1 MLIGIVGKPNCGKTS
16 FLNAACMTTAKVANY
31 PFTTIEPNPGTA
43 YVAVKCPCKQ
53 LGIQDQPKNSLCV
66 NGIRL
71 IPINLLD
78 VAGLVPGA
86 WEGKGLGNKF
96 LNDLSR
102 ADALIQVVDAA
113 GATDAEGQSVPPG
126 TWDPLKDVDF
136 LEHEIIMWL
145 SEIIKRDWKK
155 FTRRIETEKT
165 SFVDTMVER
174 LSGLGLTRFHILSA
188 VKKSDLNAEQPSNW
202 TEAEITLFVK
212 ELQAIAKPM
221 LIAANKIDIEVAK
234 KNIEVMKKKLSKQ
247 VIPTCAL
254 GEYWLRKYA
263 EDKVIAYQPGD
274 SDFKVLKNDK
284 FSDKELKVLENLR
297 KLLSEFGSL
306 GVQKTLNVAVFELLN
321 LVPVY
326 PVYDVQLYADKDGRV
341 LPDVY
346 LVSRGTKLREF
357 AGKIHTDF
365 EKFFIHG
372 IDARTKKRLGE
383 GYEVQDSDIVKIVSA
398 K

>member
-16 FLNAACMTTAKVANY
+16 FLNAACMTAAKVANY

-66 NGIRL
+66 NGTRL

-113 GATDAEGQSVPPG
+113 GTTDAEGQPVPPG
-126 TWDPLKDVDF
+126 TWDPLKDVEF
-136 LEHEIIMWL
+136 LEHEITMWL

-155 FTRRIETEKT
+155 FTRKIETEKT
-165 SFVDTMVER
+165 PFVDTMVER
-174 LSGLGLTRFHILSA
+174 LSGLGMTRVHILSA
-188 VKKSDLNAEQPSNW
+188 VKKTELNIERPNSW
-202 TEAEITLFVK
+202 TEPEINLFVK
-212 ELQAIAKPM
+212 ELQVVSKPM
-221 LIAANKIDIEVAK
+221 IIAANKIDLEVAK
-234 KNIEVMKKKLSKQ
+234 KNIESMKKKLSKQ

-254 GEYWLRKYA
+254 GEYWLRHYA

-274 SDFKVLKNDK
+274 SDFQILKKDK
-284 FSDKELKVLENLR
+284 FSEKELKVLENLK
-297 KLLSEFGSL
+297 KLITEFGSL
-306 GVQKTLNVAVFELLN
+306 GVQKTLNIAVFELLN
-321 LVPVY
+321 LIPVY

-346 LVSRGTKLREF
+346 LVPRGTKLREF

-372 IDARTKKRLGE
+372 VDARTKKRLGE
-383 GYEVQDSDIVKIVSA
+383 NYEVQDSDIVKIVSA

>member
-1 MLIGIVGKPNCGKTS
+1 MLIGIVGKPNSGKTS

-43 YVAVKCPCKQ
+43 YVTVQCPCKE
-53 LGIQDQPKNSLCV
+53 LGVEDNPKNSICV
-66 NGIRL
+66 NGTRL

-102 ADALIQVVDAA
+102 ADALIHVVDAA
-113 GATDAEGQSVPPG
+113 GATDAEGQNLTPG
-126 TWDPLKDVDF
+126 SWDPLKDVEF

-145 SEIIKRDWKK
+145 GEIIKRDWRK
-155 FTRRIETEKT
+155 FARKMEVEKT
-165 SFVDTMVER
+165 PFVDTMVER
-174 LSGLGLTRFHILSA
+174 LSGLGMARVHILNA
-188 VKKSDLNAEQPSNW
+188 VRKTNLNAEKPSSW
-202 TEAEITLFVK
+202 SEDDIYLFIK
-212 ELQAIAKPM
+212 ELQTIAKPM
-221 LIAANKIDIEVAK
+221 LIVANKIDLEPAK
-234 KNIEVMKKKLSKQ
+234 ENIENLRTQLDKQ

-254 GEYWLRKYA
+254 AEYWLRRYA
-263 EDKVIAYQPGD
+263 EDQIISYQPGD
-274 SDFKVLKNDK
+274 NDFQILKQEK
-284 FSDKELKVLENLR
+284 FSEKELKTLENIK
-297 KLLSEFGSL
+297 KLLADYGSL
-306 GVQKTLNVAVFELLN
+306 GVQKALNVTVFELLDMI
-321 LVPVY
+321 PVY
-326 PVYDVQLYADKDGRV
+326 PVYDVQSYSDKDGRV

-346 LVSRGTKLREF
+346 LVNRGLTLREF

-383 GYEVQDSDIVKIVSA
+383 NYEVKESDIVKIVSA

>member
-43 YVAVKCPCKQ
+43 YVAVKCPCKE

-66 NGIRL
+66 NGTRL

-113 GATDAEGQSVPPG
+113 GTTDAEGQPVPPG
-126 TWDPLKDVDF
+126 TWDPLKDVEF

-145 SEIIKRDWKK
+145 SEIIRRDWKK

-174 LSGLGLTRFHILSA
+174 LSGLGMTRVHILSA
-188 VKKSDLNAEQPSNW
+188 VKKAELNIEKPNSW
-202 TEAEITLFVK
+202 TEPEINLFVK

-247 VIPTCAL
+247 VVPTCAL
-254 GEYWLRKYA
+254 GEYWLRHYA

-274 SDFKVLKNDK
+274 SDFQILKNDK
-284 FSDKELKVLENLR
+284 FSDKELKALENLR
-297 KLLSEFGSL
+297 KLLAEFGSL
-306 GVQKTLNVAVFELLN
+306 GVQKTLNVTVFELLN

-326 PVYDVQLYADKDGRV
+326 PVYDVQLYSDKDGRV

-365 EKFFIHG
+365 EKYFIHG
-372 IDARTKKRLGE
+372 VDARTKKRLGE
-383 GYEVQDSDIVKIVSA
+383 NYEVQDSDIVKIVSA